1 DPHWNR
7 FWGLVWEGPQ
17 SHPSEAIPYW
27 EKYLKDLETVPGLND
42 DERPLAK
49 GLVWMHL
56 AQLHLEVVQIDEDE
70 MDGYGDDDFDDDDDD
85 DDDDDES
92 DISWS
97 KTQAIAAIE
106 RSLELA
112 PRHRPTY
119 DLLVQAYEDWGEPE
133 KLEAARLRILEVFPD
148 DLETLTALASSCS

>member
-1 DPHWNR
+1 
-7 FWGLVWEGPQ
+7 
-17 SHPSEAIPYW
+17 
-27 EKYLKDLETVPGLND
+27 
-42 DERPLAK
+42 
-49 GLVWMHL
+49 
-56 AQLHLEVVQIDEDE
+56 
-70 MDGYGDDDFDDDDDD
+70 DDDDD

-148 DLETLTALASSCS
+148 DLETLTALASSCSHKNPARAREFVERARKLKPLDEALEAMEFGVRVSVARQMALEKRWDEGRAQFEAAGRLRSRRDRRYVDLGRR